1 MLNCSYYMVEGKFDK
16 IILNKIGIYKVEDGN
31 GKENVIRQF
40 RIASNGC
47 FLVDG
52 NDEGFNGIANRFVNL
67 NASSNPPIISI
78 ENRKLI
84 VVGDP
89 ENGYKGS
96 MESILLKMIKIN
108 EENNVITQFLQKVSL
123 TNAQRD
129 KVLTNAQRDKV
140 SLIMATFLRT
150 QDYQIFFSI
159 DRFASRV
166 VEFLGSDK
174 IKKKLEE
181 LRII

>member
-1 MLNCSYYMVEGKFDK
+1 
-16 IILNKIGIYKVEDGN
+16 
-31 GKENVIRQF
+31 
-40 RIASNGC
+40 
-47 FLVDG
+47 
-52 NDEGFNGIANRFVNL
+52 
-67 NASSNPPIISI
+67 
-78 ENRKLI
+78 
-84 VVGDP
+84 
-89 ENGYKGS
+89 

-123 TNAQRD
+123 TN
-129 KVLTNAQRDKV
+129 NAQRDKV

>member
-31 GKENVIRQF
+31 GKENVIQQF

-108 EENNVITQFLQKVSL
+108 EENNVITQFLQKV
-123 TNAQRD
+123 R
-129 KVLTNAQRDKV
+129 LTNAQRDKV

-166 VEFLGSDK
+166 VEFLGSDT

>member
-1 MLNCSYYMVEGKFDK
+1 MLNSSRYMVEGKFDK
-16 IILNKIGIYKVEDGN
+16 ITLNKIGIYNVYVGN

-67 NASSNPPIISI
+67 NASLNPPIISI
-78 ENRKLI
+78 GNRKLI
-84 VVGDP
+84 VVGDS

-96 MESILLKMIKIN
+96 MESILLKMIEISK
-108 EENNVITQFLQKVSL
+108 EENNVITQFLQKVS
-123 TNAQRD
+123 
-129 KVLTNAQRDKV
+129 LTNAQRDKV

-159 DRFASRV
+159 DRFASCV
-166 VEFLGSDK
+166 VEFLGRDK
-174 IKKKLEE
+174 IRKKLEE

>member
-16 IILNKIGIYKVEDGN
+16 IILNKIGIYKVEVGN
-31 GKENVIRQF
+31 GKENVIQQF

-84 VVGDP
+84 VVGDS

-123 TNAQRD
+123 TN
-129 KVLTNAQRDKV
+129 NAQRDKV

>member
-1 MLNCSYYMVEGKFDK
+1 
-16 IILNKIGIYKVEDGN
+16 
-31 GKENVIRQF
+31 
-40 RIASNGC
+40 
-47 FLVDG
+47 
-52 NDEGFNGIANRFVNL
+52 
-67 NASSNPPIISI
+67 
-78 ENRKLI
+78 
-84 VVGDP
+84 
-89 ENGYKGS
+89 
-96 MESILLKMIKIN
+96 MESILLKMIEISE
-108 EENNVITQFLQKVSL
+108 EENNVIRQFLQKVSL
-123 TNAQRD
+123 TN
-129 KVLTNAQRDKV
+129 NAQRDKV